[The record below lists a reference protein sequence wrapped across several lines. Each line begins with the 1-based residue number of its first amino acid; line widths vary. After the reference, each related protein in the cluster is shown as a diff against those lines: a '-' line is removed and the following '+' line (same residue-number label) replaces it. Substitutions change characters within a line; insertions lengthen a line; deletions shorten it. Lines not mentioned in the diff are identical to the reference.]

1 MISGEIIKDILRI
14 LAHMGH
20 IRGNV
25 DVDQVYSELYS
36 MYEER
41 AKKLS
46 FGQDTSVTTDY
57 DAGDEIAH

>member
-41 AKKLS
+41 AKKLG
-46 FGQDTSVTTDY
+46 FGQDANVTTDY
-57 DAGDEIAH
+57 DAGDEVGH